1 MDESFSTT
9 RDDKNRKRIE
19 FDARNPVACWN
30 EQVSLDTHLI
40 SICVA
45 PVLVCTKVLQTGG
58 GGDNVSGISTFV
70 FLFFIYRIY
79 VITFFHISFQP
90 LVWFCKFK

>member
-1 MDESFSTT
+1 MDQSFSTT
-9 RDDKNRKRIE
+9 RNDNNRKRIE

-30 EQVSLDTHLI
+30 EQVSVATHLI

-70 FLFFIYRIY
+70 FILHLSYLFHYILS
-79 VITFFHISFQP
+79 HIISAAG
-90 LVWFCKFK
+90 LVLQI